1 MTSRKTYGQFCGLA
15 RSLDRVGDRWTLLVV
30 RELLLAPRTYRELSQ
45 ALEGISP
52 NLLSHRL
59 RALAEEG
66 LVQRNDAPARSKTV
80 MFRLTDAGE
89 ALEPVVLEL
98 IRWGARWMINGAAG
112 DLVDARWTLLALR
125 ALLDGTRT
133 RERRDGIVHIDANG
147 VPLTIR
153 MRGGKR
159 SVHPGF
165 EGASR
170 ASVSAPMT
178 ALLSAA
184 CGQGGLHGPDI
195 QIDGDI
201 AFIGDALVAG
211 Q

>member
-30 RELLLAPRTYRELSQ
+30 RELLLGPRTFRELTRS
-45 ALEGISP
+45 LEGISP

-59 RALAEEG
+59 RALADEG
-66 LVQRNDAPARSKTV
+66 LVARNDAPPRSKTV
-80 MFRLTDAGE
+80 LFRLTDAGE
-89 ALEPVVLEL
+89 ALEAVVLEL
-98 IRWGARWMINGAAG
+98 IRWGARWMIDGPGG

-133 RERRDGIVHIDANG
+133 RERRGGIVHIDANG

-153 MRGGKR
+153 IRDGRR
-159 SVHPGF
+159 SVHAGF
-165 EGASR
+165 EGAAL
-170 ASVSAPMT
+170 ASVTAPMT

-184 CGQGGLHGPDI
+184 CGMGGLHGPDV
-195 QIDGDI
+195 QMGGDI
-201 AFIGDALVAG
+201 ALIGEAFVG
-211 Q
+211 EE